1 MIGSGQ
7 VSLPYLKRSMNVR
20 VRVPYVLAFPSDL
33 SSAGR
38 QRENPLHHIHGK
50 IQLRREVHSEYKSRV
65 KGNSDLDWKGYRRIR
80 EKRFLTDA
88 EVR

>member
-7 VSLPYLKRSMNVR
+7 VSLPYLKRLMNER
-20 VRVPYVLAFPSDL
+20 VRVPYVLAFPGDL

-38 QRENPLHHIHGK
+38 QREYLLHHIHSK
-50 IQLRREVHSEYKSRV
+50 IHLRREVHSEHKSRV
-65 KGNSDLDWKGYRRIR
+65 KRKSDFDRKEYRRIR